1 MKINRHSTL
10 SDVAR
15 LAGVGSATASRV
27 LNGSPNVSDETSA
40 RVRRAIK
47 ELAFVPNAA
56 ARVLKGDKSR
66 TIGLIVPSIA
76 DPFFANCAETIQ
88 RVARSFG
95 SLLIVIVTNNDRT
108 LERDSIM
115 ALSRRTDGL
124 LIAPSN
130 SSDATLIELLDSLAI
145 PIVTFDRPL
154 VGSRYPA
161 VVTDN
166 CPCAK
171 LAVSHLL
178 QHGYRDVVCL
188 CDNSLFYTMEERVR
202 GYKEALMEAGH
213 AIRIEST
220 PQEGSVEEISSM
232 LTEWQMRGTLPRAI
246 FCLKNK
252 LTVHTYHALQNMH
265 VKIPEQVALI
275 GYDDFP
281 LAASLKPSITV
292 VQQPVEEMS
301 ERAARIL
308 FQKMTRE
315 TMSSIQIAEVQSIR
329 SRSRLILRA
338 SCGCLEP
345 ATKL

>member
-1 MKINRHSTL
+1 MKRDRHSTL

-15 LAGVGSATASRV
+15 LAGVGNATASRV
-27 LNGSPNVSDETSA
+27 LNGSPNVSDGASA
-40 RVRRAIK
+40 RVRQAIK
-47 ELAFVPNAA
+47 DLAFVPNAA

-88 RVARSFG
+88 KVARSFG

-108 LERDSIM
+108 LERESIT

-154 VGSRYPA
+154 SGSKYPA
-161 VVTDN
+161 IVTDN
-166 CPCAK
+166 CRCAK
-171 LAVSHLL
+171 LATCHLL
-178 QHGYRDVVCL
+178 QHGYGDILCL
-188 CDNSLFYTMEERVR
+188 GDTSAFYTMEERVR
-202 GYKEALMEAGH
+202 GYREALAESAH
-213 AIRIEST
+213 PIRIESA
-220 PQEGSVEEISSM
+220 QQDGSVAAITAM
-232 LTEWQMRGTLPRAI
+232 LTEWQKNGTLPRAI

-301 ERAARIL
+301 ERAAQIL
-308 FQKMTRE
+308 FQKMSRE
-315 TMSSIQIAEVQSIR
+315 TMISTRIAEVQSIR

-338 SCGCLEP
+338 SCGCMEP
-345 ATKL
+345 LD